1 MPDDLATVVKD
12 KDFLAAQPND
22 QMAYLASVDP
32 DFAKASPEERGA
44 YLNSV
49 LAPARKARAAKPTQ
63 FEKERTPEGSSI
75 WRGAKAVG
83 GDVLGAIHG
92 AGEALLNGPTGMMAS
107 APEQA
112 AQMYLADQQRK
123 ESGYTPLYRGA
134 AALGQASGVI
144 DPSAMEEAAKHG
156 DTAAIAGHTVLP
168 MIGAAVGADEALGGK
183 GRAAAGRGLR
193 AIGEGVG
200 SVRGKIGG
208 MLHPEEAAGGLHPI
222 VEAVK
227 HPLEIPGRVAG
238 NLLERVFP
246 EPIEQVAR
254 RSKIAPAATLP
265 KLDPFA
271 GATSSAKPIGSVEL
285 PPVGS
290 TKLPAAAEPIAKP
303 AGAEPAPTRLP
314 TLFEKGTRPEV
325 LKLPN
330 LIDQAAGVKPLKS
343 DVPLREQLTKQTA
356 EEPAAIDPMKEKYPD
371 PAVRQ
376 MVRANGEAIYQAAK
390 DNPGLM
396 KDLHNLTR
404 VDLRQALIKAG
415 EDMGQ
420 TTVSNSKFAGEG
432 SIPREEAFNRLL
444 EKGLSP
450 EDIVKLGKS
459 HKLSEKAELMGAPR
473 KSLGQE
479 FEAGET
485 SHEKERNRGI
495 LRNPKATLED
505 RRIAQSR
512 LADME
517 ESGWAP
523 ENTTIL
529 EAQRRTRERAARIR
543 GSRP

>member
-1 MPDDLATVVKD
+1 MPDELSADELQQLKEI
-12 KDFLAAQPND
+12 
-22 QMAYLASVDP
+22 
-32 DFAKASPEERGA
+32 AKA
-44 YLNSV
+44 L
-49 LAPARKARAAKPTQ
+49 PAGHPAMNKVNTLLSSQKTQ
-63 FEKERTPEGSSI
+63 FEKEREPEGSALG
-75 WRGAKAVG
+75 RGAKAVG
-83 GDVLGAIHG
+83 SDVLGAVKGMAEAVPGMKSIEDIG
-92 AGEALLNGPTGMMAS
+92 AGNFSDAALHLLPGMNDTKRAIDTLHGIG
-107 APEQA
+107 E
-112 AQMYLADQQRK
+112 LDVERK
-123 ESGYTPLYRGA
+123 KAGYSPLYRGA

-144 DPSAMEEAAKHG
+144 DPSAMEEAATHG

-183 GRAAAGRGLR
+183 GRAAL
-193 AIGEGVG
+193 
-200 SVRGKIGG
+200 GKAKTTLPTIESPDFATITKKNPALTRLILGDR
-208 MLHPEEAAGGLHPI
+208 LSAL
-222 VEAVK
+222 K
-227 HPLEIPGRVAG
+227 D
-238 NLLERVFP
+238 LLT
-246 EPIEQVAR
+246 R
-254 RSKIAPAATLP
+254 RKETAPAATLP

-271 GATSSAKPIGSVEL
+271 GATSSAKPIGSAEL

-290 TKLPAAAEPIAKP
+290 VELPKPASIAKP

-330 LIDQAAGVKPLKS
+330 LIDQAAGVKPLKP
-343 DVPLREQLTKQTA
+343 DVPLREQFTKQTA
-356 EEPAAIDPMKEKYPD
+356 EEPAAIDPMKEKYPQ

-432 SIPREEAFNRLL
+432 SISREEAFNRLL
-444 EKGLSP
+444 DKGVTP

-473 KSLGQE
+473 KSLGRE

-485 SHEKERNRGI
+485 SHEKERNRSI
-495 LRNPKATLED
+495 LRNPKATFED

-517 ESGWAP
+517 EPGWAP

-529 EAQRRTRERAARIR
+529 QAQRRTRERATRIR